1 MEGLIILA
9 LVVGIGFWIYKA
21 GKREGSR
28 KGFLAGRRRRRSR
41 R

>member
-9 LVVGIGFWIYKA
+9 LVVGVCYWIYKA

-28 KGFLAGRRRRRSR
+28 KGFQAGCRRGRFRR
-41 R
+41 